1 MLRKDR
7 IKQLRQIK
15 KAEINETIVQ
25 GFEYLLYLSDFIPNY
40 KQGTVGEY
48 YDSMDETKAENI
60 LKDSFYDVKN
70 KNSIRHEHA
79 AIIAAYYYLI
89 KDKNHSCS
97 STISVIKAD
106 GTPDTKS
113 LKEIL
118 DQIYPV
124 TFGPYKMIQS
134 LCDNPQCW
142 TIKIEDQS
150 RFILTGQKKKVADFK
165 YICPEDSYWESFKNS
180 VGATTNA
187 ALIYMTDL
195 WQKAT
200 GTASAAFTSLE
211 DAFNSFEMEGIDLS
225 LPSVSLP
232 TVSSSPSCQGWEP
245 FIQRYGQKGTELMKA
260 FEEYNAEGSCY
271 EFLSCHYKNFLDWYN
286 DKKQEV
292 GRALS
297 INESINLLKEETI
310 ACKSGP
316 TQAPITDIEDMGFSK
331 TKEDGYD
338 LDYLL
343 GKNKKFDERYDRSY
357 GKGKCRKDW
366 NQNEIEEY
374 IIELIDG
381 RQPIYYVDEEGNKK
395 QIISG
400 TRTSRL
406 AKRYVRRYF
415 GSLKSIDDNLE
426 AVSKSVLLRL
436 TSQDAAKYGGDRYCK
451 SGESKEDRSKVFF
464 ALQDSFKAGS
474 AQDTEDFSYR
484 DTKKTKRQLRRAK

>member
-25 GFEYLLYLSDFIPNY
+25 GFEYLLYLSDFVPNY

-48 YDSMDETKAENI
+48 YDSMDEAKAQNI

-70 KNSIRHEHA
+70 NRSIRHEHA

-118 DQIYPV
+118 DQIYSV

-142 TIKIEDQS
+142 TIKIENQS
-150 RFILTGQKKKVADFK
+150 RFILTGQKKKIADFK
-165 YICPEDSYWESFKNS
+165 YVCPEDSYWESFKDS

-200 GTASAAFTSLE
+200 GVASSAFESLK
-211 DAFNSFEMEGIDLS
+211 DAFNAFEMEGIDWTSADAPTS
-225 LPSVSLP
+225 LKPS
-232 TVSSSPSCQGWEP
+232 SCQGWEGLN
-245 FIQRYGQKGTELMKA
+245 QKYGKKGIELMKA
-260 FEEYNAEGSCY
+260 FEEYNSENSCY

-286 DKKQEV
+286 EKKKDL
-292 GRALS
+292 GRPLT
-297 INESINLLKEETI
+297 INESIQLLKEES
-310 ACKSGP
+310 ADCKSKSV
-316 TQAPITDIEDMGFSK
+316 QAPTTDIEDMGFSK
-331 TKEDGYD
+331 TEDDGYD

-343 GKNKKFDERYDRSY
+343 GKNQKFKERYDRSY
-357 GKGKCRKDW
+357 DKTDCRKDW
-366 NQNEIEEY
+366 NQNEVEEY

-381 RQPIYYVDEEGNKK
+381 RMPIHYIDEKGNKSRVL
-395 QIISG
+395 SG

-415 GSLKSIDDNLE
+415 GSLSSIDKNLE
-426 AVSKSVLLRL
+426 DVAKSVMIRL
-436 TSQDAAKYGGDRYCK
+436 TSEVADKYSNVKYCK